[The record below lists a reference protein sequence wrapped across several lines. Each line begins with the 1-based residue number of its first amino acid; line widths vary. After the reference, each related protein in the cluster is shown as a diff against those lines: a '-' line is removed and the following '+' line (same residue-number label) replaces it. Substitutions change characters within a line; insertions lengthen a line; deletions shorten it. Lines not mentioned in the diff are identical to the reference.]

1 MVVGVPREIKEEE
14 NRVALTPSGVGAF
27 VAHGH
32 RVVVEHGAGA
42 GSALPD
48 VLYRDAGATLADA
61 AGVWEQSELILKVK
75 EPLPEEYRFLRPDL
89 ILFTYLHL
97 AANPELAR
105 TLLERGVRGLAYE
118 TLQLADGSLPLLAPM
133 SEIAGRLAVQAGA
146 WCLQA
151 QNGGRGV
158 LLSGAS
164 GVRPAK
170 VVIVGAG
177 IAGTNACQVSVGV
190 GAHVSIL
197 DVDPGKLRYVH
208 DILGGHVTTVMSNR
222 ANLEEE
228 VASADLVVAS
238 VLIPG
243 ARAPRLIPRS
253 LVAAMRTGAAL
264 VDLSI
269 DQGGCAET
277 SRPTTH
283 AHPVYVEEGVVHYA
297 VTNMPGAVP
306 HTATLALTNATLSYA
321 LELADHGFVA
331 ALRREPALRRGCN
344 TMAGRV
350 THPGVAE
357 AIGLD
362 ATPPEQLVGS
372 S

>member
-1 MVVGVPREIKEEE
+1 MVIGVPREIKEEE
-14 NRVALTPSGVGAF
+14 NRVALTPAGAGALA
-27 VAHGH
+27 AHGH
-32 RVVVEHGAGA
+32 RVLVEHDAGA
-42 GSALPD
+42 GSSLPD
-48 VLYRDAGATLADA
+48 ALYREAGATIVDTA
-61 AGVWEQSELILKVK
+61 AVWGEAEMVLKVK
-75 EPLPEEYRFLRPDL
+75 EPLPSEYPLLRPDL

-97 AANPELAR
+97 AANPELTR
-105 TLLERGVRGLAYE
+105 ELVDRRVRALAYE

-133 SEIAGRLAVQAGA
+133 SEVAGRLAIQAGA

-170 VVIVGAG
+170 VVIIGAG
-177 IAGTNACQVSVGV
+177 IAGTNACQVAVGV

-197 DVDPGKLRYVH
+197 DIDPAKLRYVH

-222 ANLEEE
+222 ANIEEE
-228 VASADLVVAS
+228 VTGADLVVGS

-243 ARAPRLIPRS
+243 ARAPRLLSRA
-253 LVAAMRTGAAL
+253 LVRAMHRGAAL
-264 VDLSI
+264 VDVAI

-283 AHPVYVEEGVVHYA
+283 AEPTYVEEEVVHYA
-297 VTNMPGAVP
+297 VANMPAAVP
-306 HTATLALTNATLSYA
+306 HTATYALTNATLSYA
-321 LELADHGFVA
+321 LEIAGQGFAA
-331 ALRREPALRRGCN
+331 ALKRLPPLQRACN
-344 TMAGRV
+344 VLAGRV

-357 AIGLD
+357 AIGV
-362 ATPPEQLVGS
+362 TPASPDTLL
-372 S
+372 